1 MSQIYKSLASGPVPP
16 SVATSY
22 TTDNG
27 TAVPALSILD
37 VRGIDVTDNN
47 NNGIQV
53 EGGLAQTGA
62 SNRVQV
68 QITNR
73 LQGITSTSGAA
84 SANIVVFTPA
94 VTGTYSM
101 EFRIA
106 VYIETSL
113 LGAGYSLFGAIR
125 FDGVNSNICDIF
137 DEIVNEEGAMTNL
150 DIAVTIAGANVQV
163 VGTGYGAEEINWSA
177 VGMYTFI
184 GVV

>member
-1 MSQIYKSLASGPVPP
+1 MSQIYKSLTSGPVPP

-27 TAVPALSILD
+27 TAVPSLNILD
-37 VRGIDVTDNN
+37 VRGIDVTENN
-47 NNGIQV
+47 NNGIKV
-53 EGGLAQTGA
+53 EGGLAETGA

-68 QITNR
+68 QLTNR
-73 LQGITSTSGAA
+73 LQGIASTSGAA
-84 SANIVVFTPA
+84 SENIIVFTPT
-94 VTGTYSM
+94 VIGTYSM

-106 VYIETSL
+106 VYNETSL

-125 FDGVNSNICDIF
+125 FDGVNSNICDVF
-137 DEIVNEEGAMTNL
+137 DEIINEEGAMTNL
-150 DIAVTIAGANVQV
+150 DIAVTVAGANVQV
-163 VGTGYGAEEINWSA
+163 VGTGYAAQEINWSA